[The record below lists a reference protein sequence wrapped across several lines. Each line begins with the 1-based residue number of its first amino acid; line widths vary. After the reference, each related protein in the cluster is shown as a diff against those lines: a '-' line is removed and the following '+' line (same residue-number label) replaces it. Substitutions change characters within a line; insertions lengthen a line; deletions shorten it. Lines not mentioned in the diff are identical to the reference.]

1 MESRTPL
8 LRSPEPP
15 LPPKELDDAIEA
27 VGADRAV
34 VLPLALI
41 VGLTWCA
48 DSIEIS
54 LLAFL
59 YECVGAAFDL
69 TSAQADTA
77 VAVVFAGELVGA
89 LAFGLAADAFGRRP
103 TTLCA
108 TATIACFGVL
118 SAGARHYADFVALQF
133 FVGVGI
139 GGLAVPFDLLVQ
151 TAHICSGQN

>member
-77 VAVVFAGELVGA
+77 ASEALPAASLALLATCEASAHETGQQDVEAVLQGSR
-89 LAFGLAADAFGRRP
+89 LAKQ
-103 TTLCA
+103 TL
-108 TATIACFGVL
+108 G
-118 SAGARHYADFVALQF
+118 
-133 FVGVGI
+133 
-139 GGLAVPFDLLVQ
+139 
-151 TAHICSGQN
+151 